1 MLQFAQLKKE
11 ISQTIT
17 VVEASDMP
25 GKGIDSMLKWLQ
37 GDSIASLKSSK

>member
-17 VVEASDMP
+17 VVEASAMT